1 MVIVDVCAACV
12 LCALPRSFSAAVGA
26 LQQPLLLSVLE
37 EPEEF
42 IPQLQQLIHKELK
55 LRSPKKGF
63 EPKRPERKTAP
74 KAAPK
79 ASPRI
84 TRSMSAAAQREGKD
98 AAFRSSSLPAYRP
111 PAQPPQRPEP
121 PRPLQPPQQ
130 AKQAKQAQIPK
141 PKGVWEKAAEVARS
155 MLTLRSGARAA
166 SANSH
171 AATQEAAAGSM
182 QASEPKPKSEPRKAA
197 DKEGDSMSAVHRK
210 DMASQNILRPAEAGC
225 ISTFEAKPKSE
236 LRKADAAL
244 QVTRSVS
251 AETQRMS
258 KDMAHSRIARACQPQ
273 PTFASTVKSQ
283 PEKAVD
289 KASPHVTR
297 SKSAEPQKQARN
309 IGTFQRSGSAPV
321 YRPTSDSDKPE
332 VASVPSE
339 PKPKSEPRKADE
351 APRFN
356 QRMSAEAQKEGKD
369 TSTFCAPSTPMRHA
383 HPAKEMTLTQALS
396 LANEATELGVM
407 HPTSLRQLCIQR
419 GVSSEGLRKDLIQRL
434 LIDRMSSFSSFS
446 CAPSPSFASPST
458 PSRKQLQEACRGVP
472 PNGKELK
479 EATCRGEG
487 ANLTEAEADA
497 RPEADP
503 KKRPLAQR
511 SKSCDGGA
519 RKRIREKSPAP
530 SLRSASP
537 DPLRPAKRVR
547 GKSPDPNWQRAHQNT
562 PRQNT
567 QGTQGTQGTP
577 TKDQGV
583 PTSPQP
589 KTPVSAVGRAA
600 VKSLLTL
607 RPEQLEAECLKMGI
621 SPRPS
626 AHAMACRLA
635 AVRLQ
640 SLTPSSST
648 EVLSPIPST
657 TPKRKAS
664 LVPVQTPPTVASQAG
679 SEAGGPLLRRGRSPS
694 HPVEASAP
702 DARRGRSPRTPRT
715 GGTGLTT
722 RTRSQSVTRSAGA
735 RPAAWVASLLC
746 KAPGASPQAKTP
758 PSTPQRRTTQR
769 SPGTA
774 TGDKVRRDSMLR
786 SLSRPRENFARSPGQ
801 ASRATQACHASTR
814 SKGLPCKKPGSSR
827 PSGALFH
834 YCHLH
839 VAAWREHER

>member
-1 MVIVDVCAACV
+1 MPWRRRGGFTSGIHVYGTFCEDSLLYAR
-12 LCALPRSFSAAVGA
+12 PFYSETTHFGTPHFSRQGM
-26 LQQPLLLSVLE
+26 E
-37 EPEEF
+37 
-42 IPQLQQLIHKELK
+42 QQLK
-55 LRSPKKGF
+55 
-63 EPKRPERKTAP
+63 
-74 KAAPK
+74 
-79 ASPRI
+79 
-84 TRSMSAAAQREGKD
+84 
-98 AAFRSSSLPAYRP
+98 PA
-111 PAQPPQRPEP
+111 
-121 PRPLQPPQQ
+121 
-130 AKQAKQAQIPK
+130 
-141 PKGVWEKAAEVARS
+141 
-155 MLTLRSGARAA
+155 
-166 SANSH
+166 
-171 AATQEAAAGSM
+171 
-182 QASEPKPKSEPRKAA
+182 
-197 DKEGDSMSAVHRK
+197 
-210 DMASQNILRPAEAGC
+210 
-225 ISTFEAKPKSE
+225 
-236 LRKADAAL
+236 
-244 QVTRSVS
+244 
-251 AETQRMS
+251 
-258 KDMAHSRIARACQPQ
+258 
-273 PTFASTVKSQ
+273 
-283 PEKAVD
+283 
-289 KASPHVTR
+289 
-297 SKSAEPQKQARN
+297 
-309 IGTFQRSGSAPV
+309 
-321 YRPTSDSDKPE
+321 
-332 VASVPSE
+332 
-339 PKPKSEPRKADE
+339 
-351 APRFN
+351 
-356 QRMSAEAQKEGKD
+356 
-369 TSTFCAPSTPMRHA
+369 
-383 HPAKEMTLTQALS
+383 
-396 LANEATELGVM
+396 
-407 HPTSLRQLCIQR
+407 
-419 GVSSEGLRKDLIQRL
+419 
-434 LIDRMSSFSSFS
+434 
-446 CAPSPSFASPST
+446 
-458 PSRKQLQEACRGVP
+458 
-472 PNGKELK
+472 
-479 EATCRGEG
+479 G

-562 PRQNT
+562 PRQN
-567 QGTQGTQGTP
+567 TQGTQGTP

-664 LVPVQTPPTVASQAG
+664 LVPVQTPPMASQAG